1 MVGGAI
7 SLGGDTEWGCA
18 RVLLRK
24 SGKVQET
31 GRFGEKGGE
40 GGVVILD
47 MSKKSL
53 ERVCVVITGPTDLYS
68 I

>member
-7 SLGGDTEWGCA
+7 SPGGDTEWGCA

-40 GGVVILD
+40 GGGGGGGHFGHVQ
-47 MSKKSL
+47 KHA
-53 ERVCVVITGPTDLYS
+53 
-68 I
+68 